1 MNKIFYALICIL
13 IIAGGYYLYSQNFK
27 KVNAPITP
35 APISENST
43 EDQGEK
49 AFGTTTTSTETSSKP
64 KENSASAA
72 DPAQGTF
79 SNGEEVN
86 SGSDI
91 QVVEVLYDGKNFSPV
106 NLDIKVND
114 YVFFKNNSSVDFWP
128 ASAGHS
134 VQSPYPEFDAKKAI
148 APGKTFKF
156 QFTKVGAWDYHDH
169 LNPTAMGAV
178 NVK

>member
-1 MNKIFYALICIL
+1 MKKIFYTLLVIL
-13 IIAGGYYLYSQNFK
+13 IITGGYYLYSQNFK

-35 APISENST
+35 EPVSENST

-49 AFGTTTTSTETSSKP
+49 AFGATVTSTESSVKP
-64 KENSASAA
+64 KENSASTA
-72 DPAQGTF
+72 DSAQGTF
-79 SNGEEVN
+79 SNGEEAN
-86 SGSDI
+86 AGSDI

-106 NLDIKVND
+106 NIDIKVND

-128 ASAGHS
+128 ASANHPTHS
-134 VQSPYPEFDAKKAI
+134 LYPEFDAKKAI

-156 QFTKVGAWDYHDH
+156 QFTKAGSWDDHDH
-169 LNPTAMGAV
+169 LNPEAMGVV